1 MAEPGMALPGTA
13 RPVPVPAGGA
23 AVAAGLADDLAGPG
37 CVDGAPARPAADDAA
52 AGDVPVDDVPVDDV
66 PVDDVLANGAVVA
79 GRAAGGVGL
88 VPGSRPG
95 GGMSRTLPVLGNS
108 YGIVLAT
115 VG

>member
-1 MAEPGMALPGTA
+1 
-13 RPVPVPAGGA
+13 
-23 AVAAGLADDLAGPG
+23 VAAGLADDLAAPG
-37 CVDGAPARPAADDAA
+37 CMDEAPARPAADDAA
-52 AGDVPVDDVPVDDV
+52 GGDVPAGDVPVE
-66 PVDDVLANGAVVA
+66 GAGVG